1 MESLA
6 LALGRVLLVAIFLQS
21 GFAKLTAPAGI
32 AGMLTAKGLPM
43 PTALAYL
50 AGAAELGLGA
60 LILIGWK
67 TRLAAAGMIVFVIVA
82 TYLGHNFWDMTDA
95 ARRMNLTHFM
105 KNLSIIGGLLIL
117 IGSGA
122 GRYSADRG

>member
-6 LALGRVLLVAIFLQS
+6 LALGRALLVAIFIQS
-21 GFAKLTAPAGI
+21 GYMKLVAPAGI
-32 AGMLTAKGLPM
+32 AGLLTSKGLPM

-50 AGAAELGLGA
+50 AGAAEIGLGA

-67 TRLAAAGMIVFVIVA
+67 TRFAAAAMIVIVS
-82 TYLGHNFWDMTDA
+82 TYLGHDFWHMTDP
-95 ARRMNLTHFM
+95 ARRMNLVHFM
-105 KNLSIIGGLLIL
+105 KNLSIIGGLLVL

-122 GRYSADRG
+122 GRYSVDRR